1 MQTMLVTLLQHLLGT
16 LALSSATDWTPKA
29 AQVERTRP
37 VLLIPGFASSQL
49 QSWSQYRCT
58 SGFSSNL
65 YREIEF
71 GDRLWVDLARVLAQ
85 TECWIRCLKL
95 ELPTQDELECKL
107 RAVQGLEAI
116 SELDPG
122 VVTGPL
128 STVWRS
134 LIHDLVDHFELDPDQ
149 LIVATYDWRLPPSK
163 LQERDKYFY
172 SLKKKIEYAVELDGN
187 KGGVVVIAHSMG
199 NGVFRYFLEW
209 LNDEVGRNNRQSWI
223 DRHISAY
230 FAVGSPLLG
239 SAESLEL
246 ISSGLTEGL
255 PITQS
260 EIRKLVVSFGSILS
274 FMPISSGLNSAKDNE
289 VLIAVRSLLPGN
301 NQTQLRNYTS
311 ADIASGQLFRD
322 MSAHDPIFGK
332 LETMRQKFYADDPV
346 LDFFKPW
353 ERPPIASVYSV
364 YGVNVPT
371 KNFYEYENANTPG
384 HWYQVEYMNEEGH
397 NLTCTKTGD
406 GTVTYHSLSWA
417 HSWLGS
423 KGSSVRVTQ
432 TPQSVYFSADNITRV
447 RAVRHAK
454 THHAEYSL
462 LHGNLPICEGN
473 IESSSSSSFF
483 AGLFGPV
490 NRDRITFFESSTHE
504 DGAATSTGVWEI
516 DGVKHRD
523 ILSSPVFL
531 RELRAELRHIFNGKT
546 NSDKSSRPPVIDG
559 DCYWNYRYARCE
571 FPVFCEYRYVFGDVT
586 FDQSCRVRLNDGLL
600 GPAHPTP
607 YFGVSAS
614 TSRPDPVELS
624 FTGPYCSA
632 PCLLPMSTSSSMA
645 MTLLSNVSRFG
656 PLQRDP
662 LQTRTCDEG
671 ST

>member
-1 MQTMLVTLLQHLLGT
+1 MPATQLQVLRLQLVAAT
-16 LALSSATDWTPKA
+16 LALSSAPYGATTA
-29 AQVERTRP
+29 AAPVERTRP
-37 VLLIPGFASSQL
+37 VLLVPGFASSQL
-49 QSWSQYRCT
+49 QSWSQYRCN
-58 SGFSSNL
+58 SGFSSSL
-65 YREIEF
+65 YRDVSF
-71 GDRLWVDLARVLAQ
+71 GDRLWVDVARVLAQ

-95 ELPTQDELECKL
+95 DLPTQDEVECKL
-107 RAVQGLEAI
+107 RAVQGLEAV

-122 VVTGPL
+122 IVTGPL

-134 LIHDLVDHFELDPDQ
+134 MIHDLVDHFGLDPDQ

-163 LQERDKYFY
+163 LQDRDKYFY
-172 SLKKKIEYAVELDGN
+172 ALKKKIEYTVELDGN
-187 KGGVVVIAHSMG
+187 NGGLVVIAHSMG

-274 FMPISSGLNSAKDNE
+274 FMPISSGLDSAKDNE
-289 VLIAVRSLLPGN
+289 VLIAVRSQLPGN
-301 NQTQLRNYTS
+301 NQTQCRNYTS

-332 LETMRQKFYADDPV
+332 LETMRQRFYADDPV
-346 LDFFKPW
+346 LDYFRPW

-384 HWYQVEYMNEEGH
+384 HWYQVQYVNEEGDDR
-397 NLTCTKTGD
+397 TCTKTGD

-417 HSWLGS
+417 HTWLGS

-432 TPQSVYFSADNITRV
+432 TPQSVYFSAANITRA
-447 RAVRHAK
+447 RAVRHAN

-462 LHGNLPICEGN
+462 LNGNSPICEDN
-473 IESSSSSSFF
+473 TASSSSFSGGGATSFF
-483 AGLFGPV
+483 AGLFGPL
-490 NRDRITFFESSTHE
+490 NRDRVTFFESSGQVG
-504 DGAATSTGVWEI
+504 GAATSTGVWEI

-546 NSDKSSRPPVIDG
+546 NSDKSSRPPVVDG

-586 FDQSCRVRLNDGLL
+586 FDQSCR
-600 GPAHPTP
+600 P
-607 YFGVSAS
+607 
-614 TSRPDPVELS
+614 
-624 FTGPYCSA
+624 
-632 PCLLPMSTSSSMA
+632 SSSSSI
-645 MTLLSNVSRFG
+645 TLPLLSKFSCLG
-656 PLQRDP
+656 SLQHEPLPTQ
-662 LQTRTCDEG
+662 TCDKAS